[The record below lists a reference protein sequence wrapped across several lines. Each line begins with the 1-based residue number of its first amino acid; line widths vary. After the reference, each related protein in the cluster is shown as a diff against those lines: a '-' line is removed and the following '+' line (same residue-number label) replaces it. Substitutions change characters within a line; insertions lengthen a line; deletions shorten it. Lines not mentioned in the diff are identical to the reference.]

1 MKHHCLKKKNF
12 IGNFNLNMKKITDAD
27 CMHAKRVCKD
37 FEIGEYHDIYFKS
50 DTFLLAIFLLYP
62 VNFVQPLDEHGK
74 QLLELLTDIDILL
87 MVEKGIRGGIYDAI
101 QRNTKANDKYMKE
114 YNKKRMII
122 S

>member
-1 MKHHCLKKKNF
+1 
-12 IGNFNLNMKKITDAD
+12 MKKITDAD

-50 DTFLLAIFLLYP
+50 DTFLLADVLQNFRKSCLNIYHLYP

-87 MVEKGIRGGIYDAI
+87 MVEKGIRGGIYHAI